1 MEKTEYIL
9 EFEKPLRELDKK
21 LAQLTTVSREN
32 NVEVSE
38 EIAAIERKIEATK
51 QQIYSNLGAWQ
62 KVQIARHPKRPYTL
76 DYIRTIFTGFQ
87 ELHGDRTFGDD
98 RAIVGGTA
106 FFEGQAVVIIGQQK
120 GRDTK
125 ENLLRNF
132 GCPHPEGYRKAL
144 RLIRMAE
151 KFRLPLLTF
160 VDTPGAFPGIGAEER
175 HVSEAIAVNI
185 REMSLLT
192 VPNIAVIIGEGG
204 SGGALGIGVSNRILI
219 FENAYYS
226 VISPEGCAA
235 ILWKD
240 RSHAHK
246 AAEALKLGAHDLKRL
261 GVVDE
266 VLAEPSGGAHSDPQ
280 AAAETLRTALA
291 RHLKELQAMTPAKL
305 ADHRYEKYR
314 AMGVFEEKQLST
326 IAKAAAEAPFIPPEE
341 AESEENAGIHSR

>member
-1 MEKTEYIL
+1 MEKSEYLL
-9 EFEKPLRELDKK
+9 EFERPLRDLDKK
-21 LAQLTTVSREN
+21 LAQLTSLSAEN
-32 NVEVSE
+32 NVDVSE

-51 QQIYSNLGAWQ
+51 QQIYTNLSAWQ

-76 DYIRTIFTGFQ
+76 DYIRAITTGFQ
-87 ELHGDRTFGDD
+87 ELHGDRCFGDD

-106 FFEGQAVVIIGQQK
+106 FFNGQPVVIIGQQK

-125 ENLLRNF
+125 GNLLRNF

-151 KFRLPLLTF
+151 KFRLPLITF
-160 VDTPGAFPGIGAEER
+160 IDTPGAFPGIGAEER

-204 SGGALGIGVSNRILI
+204 SGGALGIGVSNRVLI

-240 RSHAHK
+240 RAHAHK
-246 AAEALKLGAHDLKRL
+246 AAEALKLGAADLKRL

-266 VLAEPSGGAHSDPQ
+266 VLPESHGGAHSNPE
-280 AAAETLRTALA
+280 AAAETLRDALS
-291 RHLKELQAMTPAKL
+291 RHLSDLEKLSPDQL
-305 ADHRYEKYR
+305 ADQRYEKYR
-314 AMGVFEEKQLST
+314 AMGQFEEKLQ
-326 IAKAAAEAPFIPPEE
+326 AELQSAQNAEE
-341 AESEENAGIHSR
+341 PSPASDPADVEIQH